1 MEQSIMFVTAITPI
15 HNGAGEGLGLIDR
28 PIIRER
34 ITNFPYIQASSIK
47 GTMRDEYEFKKK
59 MDNAKIVS
67 LFGPMDD
74 GSKHSGCISFTD
86 ANILAFP
93 VRSLKGGF
101 VWATSPHN
109 LYRFLRTVQLAKF
122 DGKFTELKSLIS
134 NTNIHSDIND
144 VHISQD
150 NVNKDMV
157 NKLLLVKGKIILE
170 EFQKSVKPLV
180 EVGKF
185 GKELADKIFTNSFIK
200 NEFIN
205 RFVILPENTFR
216 YFVTYATEVVPNI
229 KIDDITG
236 TSKEGL
242 RYTEYLPSE
251 TILYSLIGFEK
262 TKSGDS
268 ELDNATKVKKLFTD
282 NKPDRI
288 QLGADETKG
297 KGFVELTFIS

>member
-1 MEQSIMFVTAITPI
+1 MEQSLMFVTAITPI

-47 GTMRDEYEFKKK
+47 GTMRDEFEFKKQ
-59 MDNAKIVS
+59 MAKAKVES

-93 VRSLKGGF
+93 VRSLKGCF

-109 LYRFLRTVQLAKF
+109 LYRFWRTVQLAKL
-122 DGKFTELKSLIS
+122 DDKFTELRSLTS
-134 NTNIHSDIND
+134 NPNIHSDIND
-144 VHISQD
+144 VLISQND
-150 NVNKDMV
+150 KNKDKVKEM
-157 NKLLLVKGKIILE
+157 LLVKDKIILE

-185 GKELADKIFTNSFIK
+185 AKELADIIFTNSFIN

-251 TILYSLIGFEK
+251 TILYSLIGFDK
-262 TKSGDS
+262 TKSGDA
-268 ELDNATKVKKLFTD
+268 ELDNATKVKNVFIN
-282 NKPDRI
+282 NKPERI

-297 KGFVELTFIS
+297 KGFVELTFLS